1 MNVFGRSK
9 GGGRRSA
16 QRVPAPVLAVLST
29 VTEDHRGA
37 LVNISSTGA
46 RLSAPS
52 LPREG
57 EQVIFKAD
65 RVTAFGRF
73 VWSKGAQ
80 CGIAFDGPIIADE
93 LERLRRQV
101 SMWSRV
107 GMSPDDQIAAQEWQ
121 LGISR

>member
-1 MNVFGRSK
+1 MNVFGKAK

-16 QRVPAPVLAVLST
+16 KRVPAPVLAVLST
-29 VTEDHRGA
+29 IEEDHRAA
-37 LVNISSTGA
+37 LVNISSSGA

-65 RVTAFGRF
+65 RVTAFGRI
-73 VWSKGAQ
+73 VWSDGAQ
-80 CGIAFDGPIIADE
+80 CGVAFDGPIIADE
-93 LERLRRQV
+93 LQRLRGQV
-101 SMWSRV
+101 GMWSCS
-107 GMSPDDQIAAQEWQ
+107 GMSADEQAAASDWQ